1 MLNLYSPLFLFILI
15 WCIVIFDMNRIRY
28 KSAAAR
34 NLITLSVLL
43 VPVLGAMLYMV
54 MRGFVR
60 VKEER
65 KFNIRK

>member
-1 MLNLYSPLFLFILI
+1 MFNLYSPLFLFILL

-28 KSAAAR
+28 KSATAR

-54 MRGFVR
+54 MRSFIR
-60 VKEER
+60 VKEKR
-65 KFNIRK
+65 KFNIHQ